1 MSRRSWKLYS
11 RKLKRTTKD
20 QCCFRKRNGLY
31 VWPGLPKTEDRTKRL
46 DSLRTAQWSKLYSEV
61 SAANLDP
68 YRCMEYHLSLP
79 LRPSTP
85 SVWVGNRHHVCAQG
99 TGLLSLTAFWGEH
112 GTGLWLLPFP
122 KAVCLLCL
130 LSSLFPKICRNSSVR
145 DCVFIS
151 LELESS
157 LKNHWTAL
165 TEQLRRQKD
174 CKSPI
179 SSVKQAKSICY
190 KRKATA
196 HKLGTTAHHF
206 QNSKRP
212 SLFPV
217 LFALAGSFPLPPFF
231 FSFSPTVLSYFRFQ
245 ELPHKRHSPK
255 TTIAQTF
262 IASVE

>member
-11 RKLKRTTKD
+11 RKLKRTTRD

-79 LRPSTP
+79 LRPSAP

-130 LSSLFPKICRNSSVR
+130 LSSLFSKICRNSSVG
-145 DCVFIS
+145 DCCFIS

-190 KRKATA
+190 KRRATA

-217 LFALAGSFPLPPFF
+217 LFALAGSFPPPLFFFF
-231 FSFSPTVLSYFRFQ
+231 FSYC
-245 ELPHKRHSPK
+245 
-255 TTIAQTF
+255 TF
-262 IASVE
+262 LL